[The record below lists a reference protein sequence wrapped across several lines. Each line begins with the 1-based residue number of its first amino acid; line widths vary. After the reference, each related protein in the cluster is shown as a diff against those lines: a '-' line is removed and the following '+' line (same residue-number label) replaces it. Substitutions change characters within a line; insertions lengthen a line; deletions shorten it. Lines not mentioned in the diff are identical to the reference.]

1 MIKRLT
7 QFATLFLIAVSTPTL
22 AIAQSNYVM
31 PRAVKLDP
39 IVRRTFSSFYVRSFP
54 GGPIQRLYTD
64 GFYPIGWSRDGKFA
78 YYSEPVDEECGCY
91 FAELAIVDLRTD
103 KVLWEFKNKPQDRAD
118 ASGAP
123 LPDDMRKLWKRNEKM
138 FVEKLRQHGI
148 VQPVV
153 VRPVS
158 TDRYEII
165 AGERRWRAAQLA
177 GLVEIPVIVRDVD
190 DKTALE
196 IAIVENV
203 QRADLNPLEEALG
216 YEQLIAEHGYTQN
229 DLGEI
234 IGKSRSHV
242 ANSLRL
248 LKLPD
253 QVRDMLAAGSLSAG
267 HARALVSTSDPATL
281 ARTIV
286 SKGMSVRDAERLA
299 QNDIKAQNDP
309 RPAGT
314 RKDEKDSDTLALER
328 TLSDALGLDVAINH
342 RGNGGQVKISYKT
355 LEQLEEI
362 CRLLER
368 R

>member
-1 MIKRLT
+1 MSDDIAKRRLGRGL
-7 QFATLFLIAVSTPTL
+7 AALIGEMDQPTPVNVEKPSVSADRTIP
-22 AIAQSNYVM
+22 IEFVSRN
-31 PRAVKLDP
+31 PRNP
-39 IVRRTFSSFYVRSFP
+39 RRTFDDGELHDLASS
-54 GGPIQRLYTD
+54 I
-64 GFYPIGWSRDGKFA
+64 
-78 YYSEPVDEECGCY
+78 
-91 FAELAIVDLRTD
+91 
-103 KVLWEFKNKPQDRAD
+103 
-118 ASGAP
+118 
-123 LPDDMRKLWKRNEKM
+123 
-138 FVEKLRQHGI
+138 RQHGI

-153 VRPVS
+153 VRTLGVS
-158 TDRYEII
+158 QFEII

-203 QRADLNPLEEALG
+203 QRSDLNPLEEALG
-216 YEQLIAEHGYTQN
+216 YEQLIAEYGYTQN

-248 LKLPD
+248 LKLPEP
-253 QVRDMLAAGSLSAG
+253 VRDLLSAGTLSAG
-267 HARALVSTSDPATL
+267 HARALVPTSDPASL

-299 QNDIKAQNDP
+299 QNDIKAQSEP
-309 RPAGT
+309 RPAAPAQNQ
-314 RKDEKDSDTLALER
+314 KDSDTLALER
-328 TLSDALGLDVAINH
+328 TLSDALGLEVAINH
-342 RGNGGQVKISYKT
+342 KASGGQIRISYKS

>member
-1 MIKRLT
+1 MNDDVSKRRLGRGLAALIGEMDQPVPVEAERTINADRMIPIE
-7 QFATLFLIAVSTPTL
+7 FVSRNPRNPRRFFDDSELHDL
-22 AIAQSNYVM
+22 A
-31 PRAVKLDP
+31 
-39 IVRRTFSSFYVRSFP
+39 SS
-54 GGPIQRLYTD
+54 I
-64 GFYPIGWSRDGKFA
+64 
-78 YYSEPVDEECGCY
+78 
-91 FAELAIVDLRTD
+91 
-103 KVLWEFKNKPQDRAD
+103 
-118 ASGAP
+118 
-123 LPDDMRKLWKRNEKM
+123 
-138 FVEKLRQHGI
+138 RQHGI
-148 VQPVV
+148 VQPIV
-153 VRPVS
+153 VRTMS
-158 TDRYEII
+158 RDRYEII

-177 GLVEIPVIVRDVD
+177 GLIEIPVIVRDVD

-203 QRADLNPLEEALG
+203 QRADLNALEEALG
-216 YEQLIAEHGYTQN
+216 YEQLISEYGYTQN

-253 QVRDMLAAGSLSAG
+253 PVRDLLAAGSLSAG
-267 HARALVSTSDPATL
+267 HARALVSTSDPAGL

-286 SKGMSVRDAERLA
+286 AKGMSVRDAEKLA
-299 QNDIKAQNDP
+299 QNNIKAQSEPQQATLRRDQ
-309 RPAGT
+309 
-314 RKDEKDSDTLALER
+314 KDSDTLALER

-342 RGNGGQVKISYKT
+342 KASGGQIKISYKS

>member
-1 MIKRLT
+1 MNDDLSKRRLGRGL
-7 QFATLFLIAVSTPTL
+7 AALIGEMDQPT
-22 AIAQSNYVM
+22 
-31 PRAVKLDP
+31 
-39 IVRRTFSSFYVRSFP
+39 
-54 GGPIQRLYTD
+54 
-64 GFYPIGWSRDGKFA
+64 
-78 YYSEPVDEECGCY
+78 PVDTGRPAVNPDRLVPIEFISRNPRNPRRY
-91 FAELAIVDLRTD
+91 FDETELHDL
-103 KVLWEFKNKPQDRAD
+103 
-118 ASGAP
+118 ASSI
-123 LPDDMRKLWKRNEKM
+123 
-138 FVEKLRQHGI
+138 RQHGI

-153 VRPVS
+153 VR
-158 TDRYEII
+158 TIAIDRYEII

-177 GLVEIPVIVRDVD
+177 GLIEIPVIVRDVD

-253 QVRDMLAAGSLSAG
+253 PVRDMLAAGSLSAG
-267 HARALVSTSDPATL
+267 HARALVSTSDPTTL
-281 ARTIV
+281 ARTVV

-309 RPAGT
+309 RPAGI
-314 RKDEKDSDTLALER
+314 RRDEKDSDTLALER
-328 TLSDALGLDVAINH
+328 TLSDTLGLDVSINH

>member
-1 MIKRLT
+1 MNDDLSKRRLGRGL
-7 QFATLFLIAVSTPTL
+7 AALIGEMDQPTPVESGRSSVNPDRMVPIEFINRNPKNPRRYFDETELHDL
-22 AIAQSNYVM
+22 A
-31 PRAVKLDP
+31 
-39 IVRRTFSSFYVRSFP
+39 SS
-54 GGPIQRLYTD
+54 I
-64 GFYPIGWSRDGKFA
+64 
-78 YYSEPVDEECGCY
+78 
-91 FAELAIVDLRTD
+91 
-103 KVLWEFKNKPQDRAD
+103 
-118 ASGAP
+118 
-123 LPDDMRKLWKRNEKM
+123 
-138 FVEKLRQHGI
+138 RQHGI

-153 VRPVS
+153 VRTIS
-158 TDRYEII
+158 SDRYEII

-253 QVRDMLAAGSLSAG
+253 PVREMLAGGSLSAG
-267 HARALVSTSDPATL
+267 HARALVSTSDPTAL

-309 RPAGT
+309 RPAGP
-314 RKDEKDSDTLALER
+314 RRDEKDSDTLALER
-328 TLSDALGLDVAINH
+328 TLSDTLGLDVSINH
-342 RGNGGQVKISYKT
+342 RGSGGQVKISYKT

>member
-1 MIKRLT
+1 MNDDPSKRRLGRGL
-7 QFATLFLIAVSTPTL
+7 AALIGEMDQPT
-22 AIAQSNYVM
+22 
-31 PRAVKLDP
+31 
-39 IVRRTFSSFYVRSFP
+39 
-54 GGPIQRLYTD
+54 
-64 GFYPIGWSRDGKFA
+64 
-78 YYSEPVDEECGCY
+78 PVDAGKPAVNPDRMVPIEFISRNPRNPRRY
-91 FAELAIVDLRTD
+91 FDETELHDL
-103 KVLWEFKNKPQDRAD
+103 
-118 ASGAP
+118 ASSI
-123 LPDDMRKLWKRNEKM
+123 
-138 FVEKLRQHGI
+138 RQHGI

-153 VRPVS
+153 VRTVS

-177 GLVEIPVIVRDVD
+177 GLIEIPVIVRDVD

-253 QVRDMLAAGSLSAG
+253 PVRDMLAGGSLSAG
-267 HARALVSTSDPATL
+267 HARALVSTSDPTTL

-309 RPAGT
+309 RPTGP

-328 TLSDALGLDVAINH
+328 TLSDTLGLDVAINH
-342 RGNGGQVKISYKT
+342 RGSGGQVKISYKT